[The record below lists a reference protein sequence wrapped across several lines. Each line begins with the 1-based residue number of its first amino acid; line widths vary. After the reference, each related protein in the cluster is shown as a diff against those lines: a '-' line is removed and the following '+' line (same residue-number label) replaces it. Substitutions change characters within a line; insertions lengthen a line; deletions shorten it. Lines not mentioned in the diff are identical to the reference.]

1 MGIRFI
7 FGRAGAGKSHYCLEQ
22 INKKLNNQDK
32 NKLIL
37 LVPDQYT
44 FQTEKKL
51 LEAIGEKALL
61 RAEVLSFKRMATRV
75 FDSCGG
81 RAINVI
87 EDSGK
92 NMLIYKLLK
101 DKGEELQYFSKISK
115 KQGFVGTVSKS
126 ITEFKKY
133 NISEEI
139 LREKELQIDKDE
151 LKEKISDLLNI
162 YESFNGALH
171 KEYIDSEDIL
181 TILANKLRECTLYN
195 GAEVWV
201 DEFTTFTPQQIEVLK
216 VLAKQCK
223 NINITLCSD
232 GEDSSKG
239 GEADI
244 FSVITST
251 ENKIIKMMQENNI
264 SYKEPVYLNNK
275 NIYRFKESNE
285 LEHLEKYFF
294 NYPFKIYKGK
304 NKDVRLY
311 KANNNYNE
319 IEWVAQDILRLVRDK
334 GYRYKDI
341 AVVCREID
349 SYDKIT
355 SVIFNEY
362 NIPYFLDKKRDIL
375 SNPLVVLII
384 SALEILISN
393 WSYESV
399 FKYVKSGLI
408 TLESQF
414 IDKLENYI
422 LANGIKGYK
431 WTKNLL
437 EEDERE
443 FTQEEIEIAEY
454 MEEIRRPIIKLY
466 NKIKGNTTVIKYCT
480 ALYEFLLEIN
490 AFETM
495 DSWLEKFN
503 RLGMQDKIKEYTQV
517 PSIVMDMLD
526 QAVEVLGDEEVD
538 LKTFSKLLVSGFE
551 EKEIGVIPM
560 SLDQVNI
567 GDIARIKGRDVKAL
581 YVVGANDGVLP
592 SANKDE
598 GILSDEDRIEL
609 KNLGIELASDTR
621 SRIFEEQFM
630 VYTALTIPSN
640 YLMIT
645 YPMADFEGK
654 SLRPSIIIPRLK
666 KILPNMQEE
675 SEIYYNH
682 IKECDLYYDKY
693 HNITAPIPTFNELIE
708 ALRRKY
714 EKEEIEEH
722 WKEAFKWF
730 EESEEFKDRTNV
742 VFNGLNYTN
751 LVERIPREKIKELY
765 SNENGRLMF
774 SVSRIEKYA
783 QCPFGYYVQYG
794 LKAKDRKV
802 YEFSAPD
809 LGSFMHEILDQF
821 TNKIKKENIHWSE
834 LTKDRCS
841 EIVNE
846 LVNNKLRNETNS
858 ILNSNKKYQYFSE
871 RFKKTITKS
880 VTVISEQMRRGEFDV
895 FKNEFDFGDFKDS
908 DPIKLELP
916 SNETVYLKGRVDRI
930 DKVELDGE
938 TYIRIVDYKSGS
950 KSFDLNELYYGLQ
963 IQLLVYLDAI
973 LKSSDKILK
982 TECMPGAI
990 LYFKIDNPI
999 IQSKK
1004 ALSEEEI
1011 QTEVLKKLKMDGLLL
1026 KDAKVVKAMDNE
1038 METYSLIVPA
1048 AFKKDGDFTSTSAV
1062 VTKEQFDIL
1071 RKYVNDKMIEICEE
1085 MLSGDIKIEPCKSSK
1100 VTYCD
1105 YCDYSS
1111 ICQFDTSLK
1120 DNKYK
1125 IILKKKKDDLW
1136 KSMVDKVKEEEGE

>member
-133 NISEEI
+133 NISEKI

-526 QAVEVLGDEEVD
+526 QAVKVLGDEEVD

-675 SEIYYNH
+675 SEIWNRNL
-682 IKECDLYYDKY
+682 ESDKY
-693 HNITAPIPTFNELIE
+693 YSITAPTPTFNELIE
-708 ALRRKY
+708 ALRREY

-880 VTVISEQMRRGEFDV
+880 VTVISEKMIRGEFDV